1 MTLLLASN
9 NSKNSEYL
17 YTVFFLN
24 LIGVIEMLN
33 SNKPN
38 LAKFADTE
46 YF

>member
-17 YTVFFLN
+17 YTVFFN